1 MIKSKKIQFFLI
13 FLVIVIISVIVGRH
27 FITKHFIKK
36 FSKMPPPEV
45 IVKTVSKS
53 TFYESI
59 ETFGTALSLKNKNYR
74 IKKDKMFNENI
85 IIGKIVEKGELILET
100 SDEKIIAP
108 FSGIVGK
115 REIAQGVLGT
125 ESFILTLDDT
135 SSIVLNI
142 KVPEIYL
149 NILKPGLSAEVKSDS
164 FKRRFYGTVNS
175 VSSRVDPST
184 RSVLANI
191 IIKNKEL
198 KLIPGM
204 LLDIKIIYDKKEQL
218 GIPENS
224 ILIQGETAFVYKV
237 LEDNTVNKVEIKIG
251 KRNFGKVSIVEG
263 LSLGDKIVTE
273 GISKVRDKIKIK
285 ILSKNVSN

>member
-13 FLVIVIISVIVGRH
+13 FLVIIIISVIVGRH

-36 FSKMPPPEV
+36 FSKMPPPGV

-74 IKKDKMFNENI
+74 IKKDKMFDENTI
-85 IIGKIVEKGELILET
+85 VGKIVEEGELILET
-100 SDEKIIAP
+100 PDQKIIAP
-108 FSGIVGK
+108 FGGIVGK

-191 IIKNKEL
+191 IVENKEL

-237 LEDNTVNKVEIKIG
+237 LEDNTVDKIEIKIG

-273 GISKVRDKIKIK
+273 GISKVRDKIKII
-285 ILSKNVSN
+285 ILN

>member
-1 MIKSKKIQFFLI
+1 MIKSKKIQFFLVVLLI
-13 FLVIVIISVIVGRH
+13 IIISVIVGRH
-27 FITKHFIKK
+27 FVTKHFVKK
-36 FSKMPPPEV
+36 FSKMPPPGV
-45 IVKTVSKS
+45 IVNSVSKS

-74 IKKDKMFNENI
+74 IKKSEILNENI
-85 IIGKIVEKGELILET
+85 IIGKVVEEGEVIFET
-100 SDEKIIAP
+100 SDKKIVAP
-108 FSGIVGK
+108 FKGILGK

-135 SSIVLNI
+135 TSILLNI

-164 FKRRFYGTVNS
+164 FEKKFYGTIES

-184 RSVLANI
+184 RSVLASI
-191 IIKNKEL
+191 IVENKDL

-224 ILIQGETAFVYKV
+224 LLIQGEAAFVYKV
-237 LEDNTVNKVEIKIG
+237 LEDNTVNKIKVKIG
-251 KRNFGKVSIVEG
+251 KRNFGKVSIIDG

-285 ILSKNVSN
+285 ILN

>member
-13 FLVIVIISVIVGRH
+13 VLLIIIISVIVGRH
-27 FITKHFIKK
+27 FVTKHFVKK
-36 FSKMPPPEV
+36 FSKIPPPGV
-45 IVKTVSKS
+45 IVNTVSKS

-74 IKKDKMFNENI
+74 IKKSEILNENI
-85 IIGKIVEKGELILET
+85 IIGKIVEEGEVIFET
-100 SDEKIIAP
+100 SDEKIVAP
-108 FSGIVGK
+108 FKGVLGK

-135 SSIVLNI
+135 TSILLNI

-164 FKRRFYGTVNS
+164 FEKKFYGTIES

-184 RSVLANI
+184 RSVLASI
-191 IIKNKEL
+191 IVENKDL

-224 ILIQGETAFVYKV
+224 LLIQGETAFVYKV
-237 LEDNTVNKVEIKIG
+237 LEDNTVNKIKVKIG
-251 KRNFGKVSIVEG
+251 KRNFGKVSIIDG

-285 ILSKNVSN
+285 ILN

>member
-13 FLVIVIISVIVGRH
+13 FLVIIIISVIVGRH

-36 FSKMPPPEV
+36 FSKMPPPGV

-74 IKKDKMFNENI
+74 IKKDKMIDENTI
-85 IIGKIVEKGELILET
+85 VGKIVEEGELILET

-108 FSGIVGK
+108 FGGIVGK

-191 IIKNKEL
+191 IVENKEL

-237 LEDNTVNKVEIKIG
+237 LEDNTVDKIEIKIG

-273 GISKVRDKIKIK
+273 GISKVRDKIKII
-285 ILSKNVSN
+285 ILN